1 MEDIARFLDIL
12 AATIRER
19 NLFQHGDKTHYGQ
32 LLEECSLQRC
42 WNECKILNDY
52 ENASQEIDR

>member
-1 MEDIARFLDIL
+1 MEDIARFLDLPPTI
-12 AATIRER
+12 IRER

-42 WNECKILNDY
+42 WDECKILNNY
-52 ENASQEIDR
+52 EISSKEIET